1 MDFIEIVCLP
11 GVIVG
16 FMIVESLLRVGVSFV
31 VVAGLLGVVMGF
43 LGVGPGILIDLNLL
57 ETVSLLEKLISLNF
71 EINMKARASQARRV
85 VCYTCSIA
93 QQ

>member
-16 FMIVESLLRVGVSFV
+16 FMVVESLLRVGVSFV

-43 LGVGPGILIDLNLL
+43 LGVGPGILTDLNLL
-57 ETVSLLEKLISLNF
+57 EIVSLLEKLVSLNF
-71 EINMKARASQARRV
+71 EIIMKARASQARRV